1 MGITSSNKTISVDRI
16 DCDGSLQV
24 SLALTAAPDIMSN
37 PVDIVL
43 VLDRSGSM
51 AGEPLT
57 AMKAGADTF
66 IDIIAEATGGT
77 ASGQI
82 GFGSRIGIV
91 SFSDTAV
98 ADTQLITSVAALKLA
113 VGSLT
118 AGGRTNHAAAFTLAT
133 QLFDPVSANDKV
145 IVMFTDGNTTVGAP
159 PAPVAAAAKA
169 QGIVIYAIG
178 LVGSGGLDVAALNEW
193 ASDPDSTHVSIAPTP
208 EELEQLFADLAA
220 NITKPGATD
229 IVIHEVVNPDFI
241 ITSVLP
247 PDKGTATMLDA
258 SSLRWNI
265 PALGVSASESALL
278 RFVIRHVGVSGG
290 DKKVNESITYS
301 DHEGNK
307 VDFPDPTVTVEC
319 GMVDQPEPCPEPV
332 ELSVDSCSDSV
343 VVDLGDT
350 RLESLGRILQ
360 LSVTIKNVCPG
371 RRVALAIVLTEVDD
385 KHEEHPRGM
394 KTFTVPAH
402 HQSSCRDVLV
412 RCVKF
417 VVPEDLNV
425 SGGDTRSL
433 CHDRNFKA
441 RVIAHYIDTD
451 FRCCEDPVTL

>member
-1 MGITSSNKTISVDRI
+1 MGITNSNKTVSVDRI
-16 DCDGSLQV
+16 DCDGTLQV
-24 SLALTAAPDIMSN
+24 SLALTAAPDIMAN

-51 AGEPLT
+51 TGEPLA
-57 AMKAGADTF
+57 AMKAGAAAF
-66 IDIIAEATGGT
+66 IDIIAEATGGG

-82 GFGSRIGIV
+82 GFGSRIGVV
-91 SFSDTAV
+91 SFSDAATAD
-98 ADTQLITSVAALKLA
+98 AQLITSVPALKLA
-113 VGSLT
+113 VGGLT
-118 AGGRTNHAAAFTLAT
+118 AGGRTNHAAAFTLAA
-133 QLFDPVSANDKV
+133 QLFDPASPNDKV
-145 IVMFTDGNTTVGAP
+145 IVMFTDGNTTAGAP
-159 PAPVAAAAKA
+159 PAPAAAAARA

-178 LVGSGGLDVAALNEW
+178 LVGSGGLDAAALNEW
-193 ASDPDSTHVSIAPTP
+193 ATDPDSTHVSIAPTP

-241 ITSVLP
+241 ITSVLT
-247 PDKGTATMLDA
+247 PDKGAATMLDA

-265 PALGVSASESALL
+265 PRLGVSASESALL

-290 DKKVNESITYS
+290 GKKVNESVTYS
-301 DHEGNK
+301 DREGNK
-307 VDFPDPTVTVEC
+307 VDFPDPSVTVEC
-319 GMVDQPEPCPEPV
+319 GVDVRPEPCPEPV
-332 ELSVDSCSDSV
+332 ELSVESCSDAV

-360 LSVTIKNVCPG
+360 LSVTVKNVCPG
-371 RRVALAIVLTEVDD
+371 KRVALAIILTEEDGR
-385 KHEEHPRGM
+385 HEEHPRGM
-394 KTFTVPAH
+394 KTITVPAH
-402 HQSSCRDVLV
+402 HQPSCRDVLV

-433 CHDRNFKA
+433 CHRRRFKA

-451 FRCCEDPVTL
+451 FRCCGDPAIL